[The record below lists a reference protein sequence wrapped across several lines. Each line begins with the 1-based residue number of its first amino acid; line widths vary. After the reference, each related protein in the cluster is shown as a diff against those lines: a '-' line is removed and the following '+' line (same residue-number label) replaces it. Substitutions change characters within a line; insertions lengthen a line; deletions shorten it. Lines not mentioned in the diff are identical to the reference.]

1 MKMNNYSGL
10 SDDIKINSHDPR
22 PYGEFLLL
30 SYNIKNWKNHSR
42 DGSWW
47 LTQETLS
54 LDIFQRYGYDL
65 QSGVWFSLISCH
77 RHGWSGVASASLLL
91 AEGFSKNQRQC
102 WPPTAARDLRQ
113 GILEWYSKHTATSIY
128 GLPLTSAV
136 VETLTHLEKA
146 ISMLFEYAQ
155 LLQSRC
161 QTDLRNLLDYLQS
174 NKRTLQK
181 RELLTKVELSEF
193 PVIQSSLSLPIKLR
207 PPYPWKDYFYGGL
220 AGIIFTVVVIYLVC
234 WLYKPSTAI
243 SLGQLWPD
251 NRYSLYWERKLT
263 EKTSTLPTTDSWVL
277 INRQLDSLEQR
288 LLDAEQKRKP
298 YMTISEL
305 KTSIYQ
311 MRATLRDGGEP
322 VQAQLYELQNKINSD
337 QVVSDTEINE
347 IAVHLDAL
355 NSRLIQLSGMRE
367 SMKKN

>member
-1 MKMNNYSGL
+1 MKVSNYSGL
-10 SDDIKINSHDPR
+10 SDDVKINSHDPR
-22 PYGEFLLL
+22 PHGEFLLL

-47 LTQETLS
+47 LAQETLS

-102 WPPTAARDLRQ
+102 WPPTAARDLRL
-113 GILEWYSKHTATSIY
+113 GILEWYSMHTATSIY

-136 VETLTHLEKA
+136 VETLTQLESA
-146 ISMLFEYAQ
+146 ISLLFEHAQ

-161 QTDLRNLLDYLQS
+161 QTDLKNLLDYLQS

-181 RELLTKVELSEF
+181 REILSKVEFFEL
-193 PVIQSSLSLPIKLR
+193 PIIQSSPSLPIKLR
-207 PPYPWKDYFYGGL
+207 HPYPWGNYFLGGL
-220 AGIIFTVVVIYLVC
+220 VGVVFTVLVIYLAF

-243 SLGQLWPD
+243 SLGKLWPD

-263 EKTSTLPTTDSWVL
+263 EKTSSLPSTDSWVL

-288 LLDAEQKRKP
+288 LIDAEQKRKP
-298 YMTISEL
+298 YITISEL
-305 KTSIYQ
+305 KTYIYH
-311 MRATLRDGGEP
+311 MRVTLRDGGEP
-322 VQAQLYELQNKINSD
+322 VQAQLFELQNKINSN
-337 QVVSDTEINE
+337 QVISDAEINE
-347 IAVHLDAL
+347 VAAHLDAL
-355 NSRLIQLSGMRE
+355 NSRLIQLSGVR
-367 SMKKN
+367 